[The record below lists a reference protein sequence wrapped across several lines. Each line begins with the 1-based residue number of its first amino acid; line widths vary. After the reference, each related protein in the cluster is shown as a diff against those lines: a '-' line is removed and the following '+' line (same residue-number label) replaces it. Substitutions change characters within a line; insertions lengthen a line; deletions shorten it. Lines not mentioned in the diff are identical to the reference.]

1 MHALIPLVFIFIL
14 FNSHQLKTDTLYRAN
29 VFALIGISYFF
40 FFQYTMY
47 WYRIFPTESAFQF
60 IPGLLIT
67 FTTVLIALSSWNK
80 KSHPLKT
87 TALCTLCALT
97 LVMTFGFDKTIKE
110 RLAEM
115 GGYFT
120 DEHIGLSGSS
130 AKESTRTIKMA
141 RIGLRIDMPITWK
154 ESELPSGHIYF
165 TAESEDK
172 LLLEM
177 RPNCMRDFQ
186 IDTPTFVHNSLE
198 LFEANDTNASHTLK
212 CVKNKL
218 KECLLIVKYTKPMN
232 IIEKW
237 RWFKVSQDRSY
248 SMMMDFLVFTKD
260 THTRESILHLLD
272 SARPTEHGPK
282 ELCQTPA
289 AWL

>member
-47 WYRIFPTESAFQF
+47 WYRIFPTESALQF

-67 FTTVLIALSSWNK
+67 STTVLIALSHWNK

-87 TALCTLCALT
+87 TALCTLCVLALT
-97 LVMTFGFDKTIKE
+97 MTFGFDKTIKE

-120 DEHIGLSGSS
+120 DEPIIVNGSS
-130 AKESTRTIKMA
+130 TKEATRTITMA
-141 RIGLRIDMPITWK
+141 SIGLQINIPNDWK
-154 ESELPSGHIYF
+154 ENALPSGHMYF
-165 TAESEDK
+165 TAESENK
-172 LLLEM
+172 LLLEV
-177 RPNCMRDFQ
+177 RPNCLGDFQ

-198 LFEANDTNASHTLK
+198 LLESDDTNANHTLK
-212 CVKNKL
+212 CVSNKF
-218 KECLLIVKYTKPMN
+218 KECLLIVKYIKPMN
-232 IIEKW
+232 IVEKW

-248 SMMMDFLVFTKD
+248 SMMMDFLIFTKD
-260 THTRESILHLLD
+260 AHTREGILRLLD

-282 ELCQTPA
+282 EFCQTPA